1 MSESDHYIGKTL
13 DIMSV
18 RHESYRAYTEIKKD
32 QTSKIIRP
40 FRAIMLRPAILILV
54 FLIEMVSFSPVKGVP
69 VIPNEG
75 IVAAEVVDLTTIDAT
90 TVNINPPQVLF
101 RMKLRL
107 LSVQESPPLANFL
120 HAKKGEIIEVYSK
133 DSLSSGLVGKVIKA
147 RITFRG
153 DERGGLYWIQ
163 KITEQKSF

>member
-1 MSESDHYIGKTL
+1 
-13 DIMSV
+13 
-18 RHESYRAYTEIKKD
+18 
-32 QTSKIIRP
+32 
-40 FRAIMLRPAILILV
+40 MLRPAILILV
-54 FLIEMVSFSPVKGVP
+54 FLIEMVNVSLVQSVP
-69 VIPNEG
+69 VIPNES

-133 DSLSSGLVGKVIKA
+133 ESLSSGLVGKVMKA

-163 KITEQKSF
+163 EITERKSF